1 MDQYNMRRIMKK
13 KSNAPSRE
21 EIKER
26 IDQGIARNDSCTVNI
41 RKEQE
46 DRERERDR
54 DRETVRIRK
63 RQRALGV
70 HSLPKGSVMGPYS
83 SISPIKP
90 QNQSSIK
97 SLARKGKPDRIK
109 LKLSLGPDDD
119 DDDDGYRVDDGDA
132 DSVTKKSKS
141 RSKCRVKGRARTLE
155 KIPLSM
161 KRIAEED
168 IFVSEAESKRMAEM
182 MSELH
187 DEHHH
192 TFDSALP
199 IVSYDSPSSL
209 NVSGEVSPRDPFAI
223 DELDALFSPL
233 SDNVSNDSDSFIR
246 KMKEVS
252 GDLNGHSR
260 SKGNKVKPPKG
271 RWSPRL
277 RREDLD
283 VSFEGEPEMS
293 YAASEDGE
301 VEAEAGRSGR
311 RNGKYEREYGDVK
324 DRKRNERNEGLRSSQ
339 VRFKSYSGSRDVNRT
354 DLHRSA
360 SSNHSSGLVGL
371 QWVAEVLESDENEQG
386 LVMMY
391 SEGFSMFMAEEG
403 LILDSLDRG
412 RGSASRSG
420 RI

>member
-1 MDQYNMRRIMKK
+1 MRKIIKK

-21 EIKER
+21 EIRER

-54 DRETVRIRK
+54 DRETIRIRK

-83 SISPIKP
+83 SISPLKP
-90 QNQSSIK
+90 QNQNSIK
-97 SLARKGKPDRIK
+97 SNARKGKPDRIRI
-109 LKLSLGPDDD
+109 KLSLAGGDD
-119 DDDDGYRVDDGDA
+119 DDDDGYRVDDGDV
-132 DSVTKKSKS
+132 DSVSKKVKG
-141 RSKCRVKGRARTLE
+141 RSKCRGKGRARTLE
-155 KIPLSM
+155 KIPNSM

-168 IFVSEAESKRMAEM
+168 IFVSEAESKRMADM

-209 NVSGEVSPRDPFAI
+209 NVSGDISVRDPFAI
-223 DELDALFSPL
+223 DDIDALFSPL
-233 SDNVSNDSDSFIR
+233 SDNASNDSDSFIR

-252 GDLNGHSR
+252 GDLHGSA
-260 SKGNKVKPPKG
+260 KTKWNKVKPPKG

-277 RREDLD
+277 RKEDLD
-283 VSFEGEPEMS
+283 VSFEGNPDMS

-301 VEAEAGRSGR
+301 GEADVGRSGR
-311 RNGKYEREYGDVK
+311 RNGKYEYGDVK
-324 DRKRNERNEGLRSSQ
+324 ERKRNEGLRGSQ
-339 VRFKSYSGSRDVNRT
+339 AKVKSYSASRDVNRS

-360 SSNHSSGLVGL
+360 SANLSSGLVGL

-403 LILDSLDRG
+403 LILDSLG
-412 RGSASRSG
+412 RGPGSGSRSG
-420 RI
+420 RT

>member
-1 MDQYNMRRIMKK
+1 MRRIMKK

-83 SISPIKP
+83 SISPLKP
-90 QNQSSIK
+90 QNQNSIK
-97 SLARKGKPDRIK
+97 STARKGKPDKIK

-119 DDDDGYRVDDGDA
+119 DDEGDRVDDGDV
-132 DSVTKKSKS
+132 DSVSKKSKS
-141 RSKCRVKGRARTLE
+141 RSKYRVKGRARTLE
-155 KIPLSM
+155 KIPNSM
-161 KRIAEED
+161 KRIAEDD
-168 IFVSEAESKRMAEM
+168 IFVSESESKRMAEM

-223 DELDALFSPL
+223 DDIDALFSPL

-252 GDLNGHSR
+252 GDLHGNGR
-260 SKGNKVKPPKG
+260 SKGSKAKPTKG

-283 VSFEGEPEMS
+283 VSYEANPEMS
-293 YAASEDGE
+293 YGVSEDG
-301 VEAEAGRSGR
+301 EAEAGRSGR
-311 RNGKYEREYGDVK
+311 RNGKNDTGDVK
-324 DRKRNERNEGLRSSQ
+324 ERERKRNEGLRSSQ

-403 LILDSLDRG
+403 LLLDSLG
-412 RGSASRSG
+412 RGPGSRSG
-420 RI
+420 SGRT